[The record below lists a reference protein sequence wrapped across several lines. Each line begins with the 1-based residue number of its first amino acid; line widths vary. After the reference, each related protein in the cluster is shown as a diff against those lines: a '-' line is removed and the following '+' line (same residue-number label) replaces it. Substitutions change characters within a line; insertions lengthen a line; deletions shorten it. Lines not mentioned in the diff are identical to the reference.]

1 MIDNS
6 VICALATSQ
15 VASAISLIRI
25 SGEDSF
31 KVVNK
36 IIKFKNKDKKFNKI
50 DGFTIHRADI
60 YDNKILIDDALISVF
75 KKPYSYTGENMI
87 EISCHGSTYIQQ
99 KFLELLTKNGA
110 RLANAGEFTLRAF
123 INGKIDLSQAEAI
136 ADLISSTNTA
146 SHDIAINHLRG
157 GFKNELSVLR
167 EKLLNLASLIELELD
182 FSEED
187 VEFADRKNLL
197 QIINELITKVSYLKN
212 SFELGNAIKNGILIT
227 IAGNTNVGKSTLLN
241 AILNE
246 EKAIVSNIH
255 GTTRDVIED
264 IIVYNGINFR
274 FADTAGIRASKDKIE
289 KIGISRSLAQIKRAK
304 VILLMVD
311 TLTPQKQIEKI
322 YKSVFSKLTSS
333 QSIILLLNKSDLC
346 KLNEKI
352 SLENFCKK
360 LIKPTDSFITISAKK
375 KINIGII
382 LKEIYKKVVKTHILS
397 DNVIITNTRHF
408 EALSKAEETL
418 NQIKIGMKNNI
429 QSDLLV
435 QDLKEA
441 LYYIG
446 NITGEITNNEIL
458 NNIFK
463 NFCIGK

>member
-15 VASAISLIRI
+15 VSSAISLIRI

-31 KVVNK
+31 KVVGK
-36 IIKFKNKDKKFNKI
+36 IIKFKNKDKKLSKLN
-50 DGFTIHRADI
+50 GFTIHRADI
-60 YDNKILIDDALISVF
+60 FDGKTLVDDVLISVF
-75 KKPYSYTGENMI
+75 KTPFSYTGENMI

-99 KFLELLTKNGA
+99 KILNLLTKKGA

-136 ADLISSTNTA
+136 ADLISSTNMA

-157 GFKNELSVLR
+157 GFKNELSILR
-167 EKLLNLASLIELELD
+167 EKLLNLASLLELELD

-197 QIINELITKVSYLKN
+197 KIVDELTTKIKRLKD

-246 EKAIVSNIH
+246 EKAIVSNVH

-274 FADTAGIRASKDKIE
+274 FADTAGIRESKDKIE
-289 KIGISRSLAQIKRAK
+289 IIGISRSFDKIKQSK
-304 VILLMVD
+304 IILLMVD
-311 TLTPQKQIEKI
+311 TLSNKNKIENI
-322 YKSVFSKLTSS
+322 YKSISSQLTNT
-333 QSIILLLNKSDLC
+333 QSIILLLNKSDLS
-346 KLNEKI
+346 KKTD
-352 SLENFCKK
+352 LEEFCKS
-360 LIKPTDSFITISAKK
+360 LISTSDSFLTISAKNK
-375 KINIGII
+375 VNTEAI
-382 LKEIYKKVVKTHILS
+382 LSEIYIKVIKDNILL
-397 DNVIITNTRHF
+397 DNVIITNIRHF

-418 NQIKIGMKNNI
+418 IQINIGMKNNI

-446 NITGEITNNEIL
+446 SITGEITSNEIL
-458 NNIFK
+458 HNIFK

>member
-15 VASAISLIRI
+15 ASSAISLIRI

-31 KVVNK
+31 KVVSK

-50 DGFTIHRADI
+50 DGFTIHRANIFDG
-60 YDNKILIDDALISVF
+60 KILIDDILIFVF
-75 KKPYSYTGENMI
+75 KKPQSYTGENMI

-99 KFLELLTKNGA
+99 KILSLLTNNGA

-167 EKLLNLASLIELELD
+167 EKLLNLASLLELELD

-197 QIINELITKVSYLKN
+197 QIINDLITKVSNLKN
-212 SFELGNAIKNGILIT
+212 SFELGNAIKNGIQIT

-246 EKAIVSNIH
+246 EKAIVSDIH

-264 IIVYNGINFR
+264 VIVYKGISFR

-289 KIGISRSLAQIKRAK
+289 MIGISRSLAQIKKSK

-311 TLTPQKQIEKI
+311 TLTPQKQIENI
-322 YKSVFSKLTSS
+322 YKSVSSQITTS
-333 QSIILLLNKSDLC
+333 QSIILLLNKSDLN
-346 KLNEKI
+346 KQNEKND
-352 SLENFCKK
+352 LEKFCKS
-360 LIKPTDSFITISAKK
+360 IINSNDSFIAISAKNK
-375 KINIGII
+375 KNIELI
-382 LKEIYKKVVKTHILS
+382 LDEIYKKVVKNNIVS
-397 DNVIITNTRHF
+397 DEVIITNARHF
-408 EALSKAEETL
+408 EALSKAETSL
-418 NQIKIGMKNNI
+418 LQTKIGIEKNI

-435 QDLKEA
+435 QDIKEV
-441 LYYIG
+441 LFYIG
-446 NITGEITNNEIL
+446 SITGEITTDEVL
-458 NNIFK
+458 GNIFK